1 MKPLSL
7 SRPHLIVMVGIP
19 GSGKSFFGDHFA
31 ETFGTPVINGN
42 KLQADLFGEATTN
55 PRHIAVTQAAGL
67 AMLKELFKTKHTLVY
82 EGDTSTKVLR
92 KELAKMAHDAGY
104 ATLFV
109 WLQTESYEASRRSML
124 KSASPR
130 LTKEEFEDR
139 LHDFVVPDASERPVV
154 ISGKHTYA
162 SQLKVVLKHL
172 TGERGIDIYK
182 EPRKVVTP
190 ASRSKLIR

>member
-7 SRPHLIVMVGIP
+7 SRPYVIVMVGIP

-31 ETFGTPVINGN
+31 STFGAPLINRS
-42 KLQADLFGEATTN
+42 KLQAELFGQVTTDSK
-55 PRHIAVTQAAGL
+55 QAAITQKVGL
-67 AMLKELFKTKHTLVY
+67 AMLSELFKTKHTIIY
-82 EGDTSTKVLR
+82 EGDSSTKASR
-92 KELAKMAHDAGY
+92 RELSKMAQDAGY
-104 ATLFV
+104 GILFV
-109 WLQTESYEASRRSML
+109 WLQTESYEASRRAML
-124 KSASPR
+124 KTASPR
-130 LTKEEFEDR
+130 LTKQEFDDKVRE
-139 LHDFVVPDASERPVV
+139 FVIPDTSERPVV

-172 TGERGIDIYK
+172 TGGERIEVHD